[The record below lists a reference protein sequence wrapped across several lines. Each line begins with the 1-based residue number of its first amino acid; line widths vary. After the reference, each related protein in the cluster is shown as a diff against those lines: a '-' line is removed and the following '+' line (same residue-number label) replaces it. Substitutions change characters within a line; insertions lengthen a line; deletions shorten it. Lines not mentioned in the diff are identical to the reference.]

1 MKEKIWYNDKK
12 LKYGKGEIQLAIR
25 KEGTALNILYLKY
38 AVTVARC
45 GSITGA
51 AEQLY
56 MNQPNLSKAIK
67 ELETSLNITIFQRTS
82 TGVIPTV
89 QGQEFLDSARQ
100 ILQQIAELEERYQS
114 EEKRKIAFSV
124 SVPRASYITYAF
136 ADFANSLSSSGEFE
150 INFME
155 TNSMEAIQNISRK
168 GYSMGIIRYQS
179 EYEPYFQKMLQ
190 EKRLQA
196 QLLWEFE
203 YQALMSVRKPLAH
216 KSRIQLEER
225 VPLTELIHGDWDV
238 PFIPADEQ
246 EQVLSVPNQKK
257 KIYVYE
263 RGSQFDL
270 LQSIPDSFMWVS
282 PVPEELLQ
290 RYQLVQIGCSEM
302 AGRPFRDVLISPQGY
317 RFSTVEKGFI
327 QRVMDVRDILNQKYG
342 ALPWS

>member
-1 MKEKIWYNDKK
+1 
-12 LKYGKGEIQLAIR
+12 
-25 KEGTALNILYLKY
+25 
-38 AVTVARC
+38 
-45 GSITGA
+45 
-51 AEQLY
+51 
-56 MNQPNLSKAIK
+56 
-67 ELETSLNITIFQRTS
+67 
-82 TGVIPTV
+82 
-89 QGQEFLDSARQ
+89 
-100 ILQQIAELEERYQS
+100 
-114 EEKRKIAFSV
+114 
-124 SVPRASYITYAF
+124 
-136 ADFANSLSSSGEFE
+136 
-150 INFME
+150 
-155 TNSMEAIQNISRK
+155 MEAIQNISRK

-203 YQALMSVRKPLAH
+203 YQALMSVRNPLAH
-216 KSRIQLEER
+216 KSRIQLEEL

-327 QRVMDVRDILNQKYG
+327 QRVVDVRNILNQKYG